1 MIQDQRVDSQRP
13 LQGWLKEMPER
24 DGNSTKQLNSKVRQG
39 DTYLLKDIQHGDG
52 GNLQRCIESR
62 QGKENIENE
71 MSECEVDM
79 SEPQQQLGKY
89 KKLFNKMQ
97 QRKSPR
103 KLREM
108 QKREENS
115 QGKSRKMLE
124 GEENSQRQLRQMQER
139 EENLHRQLTEVHQH
153 EENSQRQLRQM
164 QEPEGTSQRQLR
176 EMEQHKKTHKS
187 S

>member
-24 DGNSTKQLNSKVRQG
+24 DGNSTKQLNSKVKQG

-89 KKLFNKMQ
+89 KKLFNKMR

-115 QGKSRKMLE
+115 QGKSRKMQE
-124 GEENSQRQLRQMQER
+124 GEENSQRQLRQMQEREENSQGKSRKMQEGEENSQRQWRQMQER

-153 EENSQRQLRQM
+153 EENSQ
-164 QEPEGTSQRQLR
+164 S
-176 EMEQHKKTHKS
+176 
-187 S
+187 

>member
-1 MIQDQRVDSQRP
+1 MIQDQRVESQRL

-24 DGNSTKQLNSKVRQG
+24 DGNSTKQLNSKVKQG

-52 GNLQRCIESR
+52 GNLQRCIENR

-79 SEPQQQLGKY
+79 SEPQQQVGKY
-89 KKLFNKMQ
+89 KKLFNKTR

-115 QGKSRKMLE
+115 QGKSRKMQEE

-139 EENLHRQLTEVHQH
+139 EENLHSQLTEVHQH
-153 EENSQRQLRQM
+153 EEIAPCKGIHDSLGFWIPPRGFRI
-164 QEPEGTSQRQLR
+164 PSTGFRT
-176 EMEQHKKTHKS
+176 
-187 S
+187 